1 MSTGVGSPIAQV
13 QAGLAALTA
22 VDAVELPD
30 EQVRA
35 EVLALLT
42 CLNQVTGALLA
53 RIGAFDARDL
63 ARADAQRATSTWLVD
78 FGSMSK
84 RQAVRWLAYA
94 RLLTRLPALAE
105 AARAGRVSA
114 EQLAPIAELVRHIGV
129 EQVRDYDQ
137 ILADL
142 CASAGPAEV
151 ARACA
156 RIWALVDPDGAE
168 PDPMDDFDRREITFS
183 QLGTML
189 YIRGRLDPEGAAAV
203 QAAVDA
209 LMRPPAPGDDRT
221 AAQRRA
227 DAIVDLARGALA
239 NGELPTVGGEQP
251 QVGLLVTPEI
261 LFGNTTPPAGGAQPA
276 AAPASPDPVS
286 TTPGRHPET
295 DRAACACGGDDPST
309 PGTSAPIT
317 AVSDRAAADD
327 DPLTRAGVP
336 PRPEQP
342 WLAWVGEVS
351 PDLARRLACDGTI
364 WRLVLDPRTGL
375 PLDVGR
381 RIRIVPWWMRKALR
395 ARDRTCRWP
404 GCDVPADWTDAH
416 HLTPWWQ
423 GGVTAV
429 EQLISLCRY
438 HHGLVHEGQ
447 WILRMDHA
455 TGEVRVWRPNGRP
468 YELGP
473 SRPWTGPSQQG
484 PRRSRPPQTSPATA
498 DPPDATHP
506 PGATGSSGPTG
517 PPRPRAA

>member
-1 MSTGVGSPIAQV
+1 MRTEPGAAIGQV
-13 QAGLAALTA
+13 QAGLAALSA
-22 VDAVELPD
+22 VDPVELPD

-53 RIGAFDARDL
+53 RIGTFDTRDL
-63 ARADAQRATSTWLVD
+63 ARADAQRATSTWLVN
-78 FGSMSK
+78 FGAMSK
-84 RQAVRWLAYA
+84 RQAGRWLAYA
-94 RLLTRLPALAE
+94 RMLTRLPALAE

-114 EQLAPIAELVRHIGV
+114 EQLAHIAELVRHIGV

-137 ILADL
+137 ILAEL
-142 CASAGPAEV
+142 CASAGPVEV

-261 LFGNTTPPAGGAQPA
+261 LFGHP
-276 AAPASPDPVS
+276 APA
-286 TTPGRHPET
+286 
-295 DRAACACGGDDPST
+295 DRAA
-309 PGTSAPIT
+309 
-317 AVSDRAAADD
+317 VDD

-342 WLAWVGEVS
+342 WLTWVGEVS
-351 PDLARRLACDGTI
+351 PDLARRLACDGVL

-447 WILRMDHA
+447 WLLRMDHA

-473 SRPWTGPSQQG
+473 SRPWTSPSHQG
-484 PRRSRPPQTSPATA
+484 PRHTYPPNTGHPPGTA
-498 DPPDATHP
+498 DPPTAAGP
-506 PGATGSSGPTG
+506 PGTTGPSGVTR
-517 PPRPRAA
+517 PPRPGPHGPSAQAA